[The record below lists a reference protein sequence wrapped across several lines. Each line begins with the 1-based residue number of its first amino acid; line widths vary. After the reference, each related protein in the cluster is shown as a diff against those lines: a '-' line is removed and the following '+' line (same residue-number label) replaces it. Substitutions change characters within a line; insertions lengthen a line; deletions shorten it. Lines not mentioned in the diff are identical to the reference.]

1 MLIHVEELNEKE
13 ELRFYS
19 ERSEVQLLRAN
30 EPEPGLFCAESLK
43 VIERALLAG
52 YEPLSFLAEPDQAEK
67 QAELFARYPSIPVY
81 VAPPQA
87 FREIVGYSMMRGIAA
102 LMKRKILPDAA
113 ELLRA
118 VLLKAGQLKTEQL
131 KTEQLKA
138 EQLKAGLFKA
148 GQLKEKARIVILDRV
163 LNPVNL
169 GSIFRNAAALGMDAL
184 LLSPGCTDPLYRRA
198 ARVSMGTVF
207 QIPWT
212 KLPAKTP
219 KGSPSWPEGIL
230 QWLKEEGVHLAAMD
244 PSEKAINIRQARLSE
259 KKRLA
264 LILGSEEEGVS
275 DAVLKECDSIV
286 KLPMREGV
294 DSLNVA
300 AASAVAFWELTGESY
315 PDS

>member
-13 ELRFYS
+13 ELKFYS

-30 EPEPGLFCAESLK
+30 EPEPGYFCAESLK
-43 VIERALLAG
+43 VIERALHAG

-67 QAELFARYPSIPVY
+67 QAELFARYPSVPLY

-113 ELLRA
+113 ELLKA
-118 VLLKAGQLKTEQL
+118 VLLKAEQL
-131 KTEQLKA
+131 NVEQLKA
-138 EQLKAGLFKA
+138 EQLKAEQLKA
-148 GQLKEKARIVILDRV
+148 EQLKEKARIVILDRV

-212 KLPAKTP
+212 KLPAKTQ
-219 KGSPSWPEGIL
+219 KGCLSWPEGVL

-244 PSEKAINIRQARLSE
+244 PSEEAENIRHARLSG

-275 DAVLKECDSIV
+275 DAVLKKCDSIV

-300 AASAVAFWELTGESY
+300 AASAVAFWELTGEES
-315 PDS
+315 